1 MNDKKF
7 YLTQMFSL
15 DLIFVRDFYEIVT
28 VYFSLLKT
36 FQLTNLKVQV
46 QLKLSR
52 TSLLILFKFYSS
64 RFWLSNIYILT
75 QILILT

>member
-64 RFWLSNIYILT
+64 RFWLSNIYIL
-75 QILILT
+75 ILILTLT

>member
-7 YLTQMFSL
+7 YMTQMFSL
-15 DLIFVRDFYEIVT
+15 DLILVRDFYEIVT
-28 VYFSLLKT
+28 VQLQLLKT

-64 RFWLSNIYILT
+64 RFG
-75 QILILT
+75 

>member
-46 QLKLSR
+46 RLKLSR
-52 TSLLILFKFYSS
+52 TSLLIFV
-64 RFWLSNIYILT
+64 
-75 QILILT
+75 